1 MPMNYAWS
9 YVIHCVHFL
18 HGVEYA
24 AYTQE
29 QVGSLPDAVGGRYDF
44 MYRLTV
50 HVSTHSAQV
59 RSTSRPHC
67 FRRECRRVLHGAHAV
82 VLSHEQSITVQRTSL
97 SKATPNYT
105 DRHGFVQRRR
115 RQGQRTRGT
124 APIHTVQFSNTFSVL
139 SDPATAHLLHPQRR
153 ETSPPAPLQSGPVSP
168 PHVPG
173 ATQAAALGRPHAKR
187 TRHACSHIHDCD
199 YIGTLNT
206 RNLHTHS
213 MTEVRVGALSQ
224 LMQTHCIGIMAVQET
239 KLAGHLPEFDVF
251 GVQYMGPP
259 AHLQHGVPT
268 GGTGFFVRDT
278 IVKHVTYLGT
288 RPQSRHRSSPKLA
301 PVWLKVF
308 GPTPEQDIHVASV
321 YLPCAGCSRE
331 QYADAL

>member
-1 MPMNYAWS
+1 MQ
-9 YVIHCVHFL
+9 HR
-18 HGVEYA
+18 G
-24 AYTQE
+24 
-29 QVGSLPDAVGGRYDF
+29 
-44 MYRLTV
+44 
-50 HVSTHSAQV
+50 
-59 RSTSRPHC
+59 
-67 FRRECRRVLHGAHAV
+67 
-82 VLSHEQSITVQRTSL
+82 
-97 SKATPNYT
+97 
-105 DRHGFVQRRR
+105 
-115 RQGQRTRGT
+115 RQGQRTHGT
-124 APIHTVQFSNTFSVL
+124 ALIHTVQFSNTFSIL
-139 SDPATAHLLHPQRR
+139 SDPATAHLLHPQRH
-153 ETSPPAPLQSGPVSP
+153 ETPPPAPSQSGPVSP

-187 TRHACSHIHDCD
+187 TRHARSHIHDCD

-206 RNLHTHS
+206 RNLHTRS

-224 LMQTHCIGIMAVQET
+224 LMETHCIGIMAVQET

-268 GGTGFFVRDT
+268 GGTGFFVRDA
-278 IVKHVTYLGT
+278 IVTHVTYLGT
-288 RPQSRHRSSPKLA
+288 RPQSRRRSSPKFA

-331 QYADAL
+331 QYADALSGLQDDVEYYLAHSHTIYLAGDFNARVGCRSSPAIPPDLRGVAPLHGEATVNANGRALLQFCRDNNADFVSGRSITAPTCIGHGRNGTTLEVLLV